1 MVESSLPQ
9 TNKITHTQKAYTI
22 IQYLEITAQ
31 NNLKWILHPLKIILN
46 AIVAYS
52 KIIHKPFYA
61 LLLFKVSA

>member
-9 TNKITHTQKAYTI
+9 TNKITHTQKAYTM
-22 IQYLEITAQ
+22 IQYLEIAQ
-31 NNLKWILHPLKIILN
+31 NNLKLILHPLKIILN

-61 LLLFKVSA
+61 LLLFKVSG